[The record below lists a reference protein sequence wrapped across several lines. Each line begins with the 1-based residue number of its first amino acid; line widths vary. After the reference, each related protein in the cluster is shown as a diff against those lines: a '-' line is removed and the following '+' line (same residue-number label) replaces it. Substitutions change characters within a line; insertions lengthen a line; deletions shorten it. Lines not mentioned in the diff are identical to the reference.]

1 MRGYLPTTPDQ
12 MGGRGGVG
20 EGGGE
25 QWKELEELAQRKQ
38 VREGGMY
45 ICNHSFKFTSSLTSE
60 SAFGAE
66 KL

>member
-38 VREGGMY
+38 VREGGSEGGREGGREGGIY
-45 ICNHSFKFTSSLTSE
+45 I
-60 SAFGAE
+60 
-66 KL
+66 